1 MTSVSTYYI
10 HFDADRSI
18 CCILCM
24 FVCSSAWSLML
35 IWMTRLTPKVN
46 TGTIIV
52 FTTKY
57 PLLEF
62 KSLMKKCF
70 RYQFNG
76 KWSKFDQMIK
86 IIWNIVATEVIIAV
100 ILFLTAAILD
110 FSHFYQISWTYT
122 SIINYNMLFSSK
134 YTFLWCF
141 ISIQFHFDF
150 KC

>member
-141 ISIQFHFDF
+141 ISIKFHFDF

>member
-62 KSLMKKCF
+62 KSLMKNV
-70 RYQFNG
+70 FNLN
-76 KWSKFDQMIK
+76 SMV
-86 IIWNIVATEVIIAV
+86 NEVNLIR
-100 ILFLTAAILD
+100 
-110 FSHFYQISWTYT
+110 
-122 SIINYNMLFSSK
+122 
-134 YTFLWCF
+134 
-141 ISIQFHFDF
+141 
-150 KC
+150 